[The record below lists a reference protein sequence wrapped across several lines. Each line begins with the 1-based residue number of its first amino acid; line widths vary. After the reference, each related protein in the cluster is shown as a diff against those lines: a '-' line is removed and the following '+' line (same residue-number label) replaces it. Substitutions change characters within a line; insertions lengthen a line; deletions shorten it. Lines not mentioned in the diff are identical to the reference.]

1 MSARESL
8 ATRVRRGVAL
18 LDEKVPGWHQRI
30 DVETLDVNLCS
41 KCVLGQLFRGNYDL
55 GLSVVFEGNF
65 YRVTDFLDSDF
76 GFDGYSLERTREN
89 AHLTRLWQFVV
100 RTRQAAARDVY
111 YAHRDGD
118 GFDLVYRITPGGD
131 VTCWSERYGWHKS
144 KFGNLNEDSEY
155 DRAHFTDHLVPVSV
169 DELPVGAR

>member
-1 MSARESL
+1 MNESKVTRPESL

-30 DVETLDVNLCS
+30 DVDRLFITSCER
-41 KCVLGQLFRGNYDL
+41 CVLGQLF
-55 GLSVVFEGNF
+55 GLYS
-65 YRVTDFLDSDF
+65 R
-76 GFDGYSLERTREN
+76 GFDSLRLTMGASLGFDLSGREPESGYATLN
-89 AHLTRLWQFVV
+89 RLWRYVV
-100 RTRQAAARDVY
+100 RTRQAASRDVY

-144 KFGNLNEDSEY
+144 VFGNLNEDSDY
-155 DRAHFTDHLVPVSV
+155 DRAHFADHLVPVSV